1 MSTALR
7 GGRERARGSIVT
19 REEMVDWTIRQMVEL
34 FEFERDEVKLDTLL
48 VEDLGLD
55 SIDAID
61 MVVRLQELSGRR
73 VGEDAMKDVRTVN
86 DLVALVESHL
96 AEGQ

>member
-1 MSTALR
+1 
-7 GGRERARGSIVT
+7 VT
-19 REEMVDWTIRQMVEL
+19 RDEMVDWTIGTMVEL
-34 FEFERDEVKLDTLL
+34 FEIEREEVQLDTLL

-73 VGEDAMKDVRTVN
+73 VGDDAMKDVRTVG
-86 DLVALVESHL
+86 DLVSLVETHL
-96 AEGQ
+96 AEEL

>member
-1 MSTALR
+1 M
-7 GGRERARGSIVT
+7 T
-19 REEMVDWTIRQMVEL
+19 RDEMVDWTIGTMVEL
-34 FEFERDEVKLDTLL
+34 FEIEREEVQLDTLL

-73 VGEDAMKDVRTVN
+73 VGDDAMKDVRTVG
-86 DLVALVESHL
+86 DLVSLVETHL
-96 AEGQ
+96 AEEL

>member
-1 MSTALR
+1 M
-7 GGRERARGSIVT
+7 GGRKESARGSTVT
-19 REEMVDWTIRQMVEL
+19 RDEMVDWTIGTMVEL
-34 FEFERDEVKLDTLL
+34 FEIEREEVQLDTLL

-73 VGEDAMKDVRTVN
+73 VGDDAMKDVRTVG
-86 DLVALVESHL
+86 DLVSLVETHL
-96 AEGQ
+96 AEEL